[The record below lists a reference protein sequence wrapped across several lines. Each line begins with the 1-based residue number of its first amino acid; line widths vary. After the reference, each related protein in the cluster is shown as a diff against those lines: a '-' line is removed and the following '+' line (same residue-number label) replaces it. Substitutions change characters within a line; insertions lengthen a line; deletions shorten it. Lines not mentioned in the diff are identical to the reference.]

1 MAACPTPLLLAATHL
16 LRFPLLQLRILLSL
30 SLLCLL
36 PALPRSLLAT
46 HFVIDLT
53 VIMCSNNT
61 CNPTGRVCAANP
73 TANSALSPYK
83 QMDQRRGGVWSRQT
97 LAKIAG
103 AGQQLISSASLA
115 RPVATPAG
123 DAGQSICIRFYGANT
138 RCSCRRRGAASG
150 SRSSRSSCRT
160 ADQLLMVASL
170 GHRQGAGRGAFM
182 SYLERTRRA
191 VCSARESVCCAC
203 VCCIRFCMRPDNVI
217 KLF

>member
-83 QMDQRRGGVWSRQT
+83 QMDQRRGGSVVQ
-97 LAKIAG
+97 
-103 AGQQLISSASLA
+103 
-115 RPVATPAG
+115 
-123 DAGQSICIRFYGANT
+123 ANT
-138 RCSCRRRGAASG
+138 GKNCRSGAAINIERITRPPSCNPRWRRRPIHLYSVLW
-150 SRSSRSSCRT
+150 RKYT
-160 ADQLLMVASL
+160 LQLQAE
-170 GHRQGAGRGAFM
+170 RGG
-182 SYLERTRRA
+182 
-191 VCSARESVCCAC
+191 
-203 VCCIRFCMRPDNVI
+203 
-217 KLF
+217 

>member
-1 MAACPTPLLLAATHL
+1 
-16 LRFPLLQLRILLSL
+16 
-30 SLLCLL
+30 
-36 PALPRSLLAT
+36 
-46 HFVIDLT
+46 
-53 VIMCSNNT
+53 MCSNNT

-170 GHRQGAGRGAFM
+170 GHRQGAGRSAARCIYELFGKDTA
-182 SYLERTRRA
+182 
-191 VCSARESVCCAC
+191 CSVLCERESVCCAC